1 MKIAVIAGD
10 GIGPEVTGEAVRVLQ
25 TLEAAGGGPR
35 LEFAEFPWGTGFY
48 LEQGRMAPEGFTDTL
63 RAFDAVLLGAVGDPR
78 VPDHITLWGLL
89 LPMRQV
95 FDLYV
100 NLRPARTLPGVP
112 CPLRGYGP
120 GERSIDITFIRE
132 NTEGEYSGQGARF
145 YAGTPREVVLQHSAF
160 SRVGITRVLRYG
172 FELAR
177 RTGRKLTSVS
187 KGNALNF
194 SAVFWD
200 QIWGELRREYAD
212 VEVDTYL
219 VDAMAMHLVRDPGR
233 FQIVVASNLFADIL
247 TDLGAGIT
255 GGLGLAASAEIN
267 PDGGAPGVFEP
278 VHGSAPDIAGKGIAN
293 PLAAILSAGMLCEH
307 NGVAGWG
314 RAIERAVTAVLAD
327 PQAPRTPDLGG
338 RASTT
343 DVTDAVIARLRAG

>member
-1 MKIAVIAGD
+1 ML
-10 GIGPEVTGEAVRVLQ
+10 R

-35 LEFAEFPWGTGFY
+35 LDFAEFPWGTGYY
-48 LEQGRMAPEGFTDTL
+48 LEKGRMAPDGFTDTL

-120 GERSIDITFIRE
+120 GERPIDITFIRE

-145 YAGTPREVVLQHSAF
+145 YAGTPRELVLQHSAF
-160 SRVGITRVLRYG
+160 SRVGVERVLRYS

-177 RTGRKLTSVS
+177 KTGRKLTGVS

-200 QIWGELRREYAD
+200 QIWSELRREYAD

-267 PDGGAPGVFEP
+267 PEGGAPGVFEP

-307 NGVAGWG
+307 NGLGEWG
-314 RAIERAVTAVLAD
+314 AAIDRAITAVLAD

-338 RASTT
+338 RASTAE
-343 DVTDAVIARLRAG
+343 VTDAVVARLRAG

>member
-1 MKIAVIAGD
+1 VIPGD
-10 GIGPEVTGEAVRVLQ
+10 GIGPEVCGEAVRVLRA
-25 TLEAAGGGPR
+25 LARAGGGPR
-35 LEFAEFPWGTGFY
+35 LEFTEFPWGTAHY
-48 LEQGRMAPEGFTDTL
+48 LRTGRMAPEGFTDTL
-63 RAFDAVLLGAVGDPR
+63 RAHDAVLLGAVGDPR
-78 VPDHITLWGLL
+78 VPDHVTLWGLL

-112 CPLRGYGP
+112 SPLRGYGTGP
-120 GERSIDITFIRE
+120 GERPIDITFVRE
-132 NTEGEYSGQGARF
+132 NTEGEYSGQGARL

-160 SRVGITRVLRYG
+160 SRVGVERILRYA

-177 RTGRKLTSVS
+177 RTGRRLTSVS

-200 QIWGELRREYAD
+200 QVWGELRREYPDVPAD
-212 VEVDTYL
+212 SVL
-219 VDAMAMHLVRDPGR
+219 VDAMALHLVRDPGR
-233 FQIVVASNLFADIL
+233 FQVVVASNLFADIL

-267 PDGGAPGVFEP
+267 PAGGVPGVFEP

-293 PLAAILSAGMLCEH
+293 PLAAILSAGLLCEF
-307 NGVAGWG
+307 NGLPEWA
-314 RAIERAVTAVLAD
+314 RAIEGAVTAVLAD

-338 RASTT
+338 RAGTR
-343 DVTDAVIARLRAG
+343 DVTDAVIASLGVG